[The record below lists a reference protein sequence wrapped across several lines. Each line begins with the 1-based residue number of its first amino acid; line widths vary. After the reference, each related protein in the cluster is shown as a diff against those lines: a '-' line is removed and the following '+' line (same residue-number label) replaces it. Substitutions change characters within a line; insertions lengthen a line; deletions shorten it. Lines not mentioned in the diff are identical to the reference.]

1 MELESELRYEKK
13 KTNRN
18 HRRRG
23 RRRAKPQQVITAQNF
38 LELKKVVSFQ
48 PGKTWSPNQIK

>member
-48 PGKTWSPNQIK
+48 PGKT